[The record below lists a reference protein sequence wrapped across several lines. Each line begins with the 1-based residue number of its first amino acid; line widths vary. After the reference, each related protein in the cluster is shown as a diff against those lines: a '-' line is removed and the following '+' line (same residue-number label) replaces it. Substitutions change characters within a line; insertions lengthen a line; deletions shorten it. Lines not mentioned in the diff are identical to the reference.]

1 MDIDLDQHNK
11 LRDEVVA
18 HAYEL
23 VGYTVLHSTQNVNG
37 DYPADELANMF
48 RKTEEA
54 LYIVAGG
61 KAALM
66 RRCEQL
72 SVELEDERQKVAMLE
87 VIS

>member
-11 LRDEVVA
+11 LRDEVVS
-18 HAYEL
+18 HAYSI
-23 VGYTVLHSTQNVNG
+23 VGYTVLHSTQCVKG
-37 DYPADELANMF
+37 DYPQDVLINMF

-72 SVELEDERQKVAMLE
+72 SVELEDERQKVAMME
-87 VIS
+87 AVR